1 MHYQSEICPDLQP
14 INSLPA
20 SSIGLVLLLSFAMAS
35 AYIFRC
41 FYMVCPKYS
50 HVRTSSDC
58 RQDWVCL
65 VEREDNVIMEH
76 LGRWKQSKR
85 KINQS
90 SDSGESLLEYEDFV
104 IHEYIMVC
112 GEKN

>member
-1 MHYQSEICPDLQP
+1 
-14 INSLPA
+14 
-20 SSIGLVLLLSFAMAS
+20 
-35 AYIFRC
+35 
-41 FYMVCPKYS
+41 MVCPKYS

-112 GEKN
+112 GEKNWAVWASSDNLHPHLSIGRTHVYS